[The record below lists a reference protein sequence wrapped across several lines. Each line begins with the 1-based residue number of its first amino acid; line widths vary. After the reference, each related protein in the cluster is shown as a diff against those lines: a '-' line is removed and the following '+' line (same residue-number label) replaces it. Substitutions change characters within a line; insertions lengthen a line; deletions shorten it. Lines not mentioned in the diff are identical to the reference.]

1 MIAALVAGLASGA
14 ACHRSHAVRAEY
26 GGEVIRGEG
35 RVQRVSPA
43 PPPPPSPTV
52 EVPPNAPTT
61 ERHSALPAPSRD
73 RPRAAAA
80 PPPSGLRAEPAP
92 QEEVPPLVT
101 GGAAPPRTSAHP
113 PSESAA
119 APTAPG
125 SPSTAVNVNFSE
137 VDQILQGLPLGN
149 ITYNAPDTMLLGD
162 RHDIYLL
169 LSPSQSAEQLQ
180 SQLQSRLGHPET
192 LQSVQIK
199 IAERMQATLTGEGF
213 EITPSEPQ
221 EQAVSGTEPTEWHW
235 TVSSKEAGQQELQ
248 LDLYVLVV
256 LKDSPPMPRK
266 IRTFTKTIRVRVTLG
281 RRLAGFVGDN
291 WQWLWGTLLVPLA
304 GWLWARRRKAKSAA

>member
-1 MIAALVAGLASGA
+1 MGRATSLPSRIMIAALVAGLASAA

-35 RVQRVSPA
+35 RVQGVPPA

-52 EVPPNAPTT
+52 EASPNAPATAD
-61 ERHSALPAPSRD
+61 RYSALPAPSRD

-80 PPPSGLRAEPAP
+80 PPPSGFRAEPAP
-92 QEEVPPLVT
+92 REEVPPLVA
-101 GGAAPPRTSAHP
+101 GGAAPPRRPAHSA
-113 PSESAA
+113 SESTAP
-119 APTAPG
+119 PTAPG
-125 SPSTAVNVNFSE
+125 SPSTAVNVDFSE

-149 ITYNAPDTMLLGD
+149 IAYNAPDTMLLGH
-162 RHDIYLL
+162 RRDIYLL

-180 SQLQSRLGHPET
+180 SQLQSRLGHPGT

-199 IAERMQATLTGEGF
+199 IAERMEATLTGEGF

-235 TVSSKEAGQQELQ
+235 RSAQRKP
-248 LDLYVLVV
+248 
-256 LKDSPPMPRK
+256 DSRNFNLTCTP
-266 IRTFTKTIRVRVTLG
+266 
-281 RRLAGFVGDN
+281 
-291 WQWLWGTLLVPLA
+291 WW
-304 GWLWARRRKAKSAA
+304 S